1 MLLISHF
8 HKLRKRITLVLKYML
23 KIFISRDHRKK
34 KNICIVNIIFI
45 SGMENRIE
53 KIYYNDNKY

>member
-1 MLLISHF
+1 
-8 HKLRKRITLVLKYML
+8 ML